1 MRTTIDLPEPTLR
14 QLKARAAMS
23 GVPMKDLVLE
33 FVERGLAQQ
42 ALPKSSPRRSA
53 LPTIVPDKPLALR
66 NPSNAKLFQVLHEE
80 ETVATAPRRS
90 GR

>member
-42 ALPKSSPRRSA
+42 ALPKSSARRSA
-53 LPTIVPDKPLALR
+53 LPTSVPAKPLALR
-66 NPSNAKLFQVLHEE
+66 NPSNAKLLQVLHEE
-80 ETVATAPRRS
+80 EIHATVPKRS

>member
-1 MRTTIDLPEPTLR
+1 MRTTIDLPEATLR

-42 ALPKSSPRRSA
+42 ALPKSSARRSA

-66 NPSNAKLFQVLHEE
+66 NPSNAKLLQVLHEQE
-80 ETVATAPRRS
+80 IRATAPRRS